1 MHRLSARTIWY
12 ANEATASFLAT
23 LAFTVT
29 AVYYVTEVGMSPLQ
43 LVLVGTLMEVS
54 IFVFEVPT
62 GIVADTYSR
71 RLSIVIGMFVM
82 GVAVI
87 LFGALGD
94 AWPIIAAN
102 ALWGF
107 GYTFTSGAFD
117 AWLAD
122 EVGQE
127 RLAGVYLRGAQI
139 GRVGALAGIGA
150 SVGLA
155 LVDLRLPIVVAA
167 SGRSCSRSSS
177 RSTMPETGFTP
188 LPREERGSF
197 AQMAHTGGQGARLV
211 RARPALLA
219 ILGIAAFGG
228 MWSEGYDRLW
238 QAHFIRDVGL
248 PSLGGLDPVVWFGV
262 FGAGTIL
269 LSIAVAHPLGK
280 RLEHA
285 GLETM
290 ARTLFW
296 LDASLLV
303 SALVFGLA
311 GQFWLAL
318 VAYFAVGLARNVAG
332 ADLPD
337 LAQPERRGVERP
349 RDRALDHEPGGR
361 GRPVDGRAG
370 DRPRRQ
376 CLLDPCRA
384 LGGRALH
391 GAGARSL
398 PAGRPARGRGSRA
411 RGAPLGRCLTIGVA
425 LAAVMRE
432 AERMQS
438 RPRARWRIGGPG
450 G

>member
-1 MHRLSARTIWY
+1 MHRLSARTTWY
-12 ANEATASFLAT
+12 AYEAGASFLGM

-43 LVLVGTLMEVS
+43 LVLVGTLMEIS

-71 RLSIVIGMFVM
+71 RLSIVIGTAVM

-94 AWPIIAAN
+94 VWPILAAN

-122 EVGQE
+122 EIGQE
-127 RLAGVYLRGAQI
+127 RLAGVYLRGAQV
-139 GRVGALAGIGA
+139 GRVAALAGIGA
-150 SVGLA
+150 SVALA
-155 LVDLRLPIVVAA
+155 AVDLRLPIVAA
-167 SGRSCSRSSS
+167 GAGGIALALFFAL
-177 RSTMPETGFTP
+177 TMRETGFAP

-219 ILGIAAFGG
+219 ILGIAAFAG

-238 QAHFIRDVGL
+238 QAHFIRDIGL
-248 PSLGGLDPVVWFGV
+248 PSLGGLDPVVWFGI

-280 RLEHA
+280 RLEHV
-285 GLETM
+285 GLGTM
-290 ARTLFW
+290 ATALFW

-311 GQFWLAL
+311 GQFWIAL
-318 VAYFAVGLARNVAG
+318 VAYFAVGLARNVANPIFQTWLNRNVEESG
-332 ADLPD
+332 VRATVLSITNQADAVGQWTGGPAIGLI
-337 LAQPERRGVERP
+337 GNVFSI
-349 RDRALDHEPGGR
+349 RAAL
-361 GRPVDGRAG
+361 VAG
-370 DRPRRQ
+370 
-376 CLLDPCRA
+376 
-384 LGGRALH
+384 
-391 GAGARSL
+391 SL
-398 PAGRPARGRGSRA
+398 CM
-411 RGAPLGRCLTIGVA
+411 APA
-425 LAAVMRE
+425 LALYRRAARHHGE
-432 AERMQS
+432 AL
-438 RPRARWRIGGPG
+438 
-450 G
+450 

>member
-1 MHRLSARTIWY
+1 
-12 ANEATASFLAT
+12 
-23 LAFTVT
+23 
-29 AVYYVTEVGMSPLQ
+29 MSPLQ
-43 LVLVGTLMEVS
+43 LVLVGTFMEVS

-62 GIVADTYSR
+62 GVVADTYSR
-71 RLSIVIGMFVM
+71 RLSIVIGTAVM

-87 LFGALGD
+87 LFGAFG
-94 AWPIIAAN
+94 APWPIIAAA

-122 EVGQE
+122 EVGPQ
-127 RLAGVYLRGAQI
+127 RLAGVYLRGAQV
-139 GRVGALAGIGA
+139 GRVASLAGIGA

-155 LVDLRLPIVVAA
+155 VIDLRLPIVVAGA
-167 SGRSCSRSSS
+167 GGIVLAAFFAL
-177 RSTMPETGFTP
+177 TMPETRFEP

-197 AQMAHTGGQGARLV
+197 AQMRHTGAHGARLV

-219 ILGIAAFGG
+219 ILGIAAFAG

-285 GLETM
+285 SLQRLAT
-290 ARTLFW
+290 TLFW

-311 GQFWLAL
+311 GLFWVAL

-337 LAQPERRGVERP
+337 VAEPERRGVGRAGH
-349 RDRALDHEPGGR
+349 RALDHEPGR
-361 GRPVDGRAG
+361 RRRAVDGRPG
-370 DRPRRQ
+370 DRADRKRV
-376 CLLDPCRA
+376 LDP
-384 LGGRALH
+384 GGARRRLALH
-391 GAGARSL
+391 GTCARAL
-398 PAGRPARGRGSRA
+398 PAGRPARRA
-411 RGAPLGRCLTIGVA
+411 RTPR
-425 LAAVMRE
+425 
-432 AERMQS
+432 S
-438 RPRARWRIGGPG
+438 RISPRSTN
-450 G
+450 

>member
-1 MHRLSARTIWY
+1 MHRLSARTTWY
-12 ANEATASFLAT
+12 AYEAVASFLGM

-54 IFVFEVPT
+54 VFVFEVPT
-62 GIVADTYSR
+62 GIIADTYSR
-71 RLSIVIGMFVM
+71 RLSIVIGTFVM

-87 LFGALGD
+87 LFGGLGD
-94 AWPIIAAN
+94 VWPILAAN

-122 EVGQE
+122 EVGRE

-139 GRVGALAGIGA
+139 GRFASLAGIGA

-155 LVDLRLPIVVAA
+155 LVDLRLPIVLAGA
-167 SGRSCSRSSS
+167 GGIALALFFALA
-177 RSTMPETGFTP
+177 MPETGFAP

-219 ILGIAAFGG
+219 ILGIAAFAG

-269 LSIAVAHPLGK
+269 LSIAVAHPLGN
-280 RLEHA
+280 RLERA

-290 ARTLFW
+290 AKTLFW

-303 SALVFGLA
+303 SALAFGLA
-311 GQFWLAL
+311 GRFWLAL
-318 VAYFAVGLARNVAG
+318 VAYFAIGLARNVANPIFQTWLNRNVEESG
-332 ADLPD
+332 VRATVLSITNQADAVGQWAGGPAIGLIGNA
-337 LAQPERRGVERP
+337 LSI
-349 RDRALDHEPGGR
+349 RA
-361 GRPVDGRAG
+361 
-370 DRPRRQ
+370 
-376 CLLDPCRA
+376 A
-384 LGGRALH
+384 LVSG
-391 GAGARSL
+391 SL
-398 PAGRPARGRGSRA
+398 CM
-411 RGAPLGRCLTIGVA
+411 APA
-425 LAAVMRE
+425 LALYRRAARHHGE
-432 AERMQS
+432 AL
-438 RPRARWRIGGPG
+438 
-450 G
+450 

>member
-1 MHRLSARTIWY
+1 MHRLPARTTWY
-12 ANEATASFLAT
+12 AYEAAASFLGM

-43 LVLVGTLMEVS
+43 LVLVGTLMEIS

-71 RLSIVIGMFVM
+71 RLSIVIGTFVM

-94 AWPIIAAN
+94 VWPILAAN

-127 RLAGVYLRGAQI
+127 RLAG
-139 GRVGALAGIGA
+139 
-150 SVGLA
+150 
-155 LVDLRLPIVVAA
+155 RLPARGP
-167 SGRSCSRSSS
+167 GRSRRRPRRHRRERRPRARRPPAADRRRGRRRDRARALLRADDAARPASPRCRARSEA
-177 RSTMPETGFTP
+177 RSPRWRTP
-188 LPREERGSF
+188 A
-197 AQMAHTGGQGARLV
+197 AQGGRLV

-219 ILGIAAFGG
+219 ILGIAAFAG
-228 MWSEGYDRLW
+228 MWSEGFDRLW
-238 QAHFIRDVGL
+238 QAHFIRDIGL

-269 LSIAVAHPLGK
+269 LSIAVAQPLGK
-280 RLEHA
+280 RLEHV
-285 GLETM
+285 GLGTM
-290 ARTLFW
+290 ATALFW

-318 VAYFAVGLARNVAG
+318 AAYFAVGLA
-332 ADLPD
+332 
-337 LAQPERRGVERP
+337 PERRRT
-349 RDRALDHEPGGR
+349 
-361 GRPVDGRAG
+361 
-370 DRPRRQ
+370 
-376 CLLDPCRA
+376 
-384 LGGRALH
+384 
-391 GAGARSL
+391 RS
-398 PAGRPARGRGSRA
+398 
-411 RGAPLGRCLTIGVA
+411 
-425 LAAVMRE
+425 
-432 AERMQS
+432 S
-438 RPRARWRIGGPG
+438 RPG
-450 G
+450 

>member
-1 MHRLSARTIWY
+1 MHRLSARSVWY
-12 ANEATASFLAT
+12 AYEAADSFLGM

-29 AVYYVTEVGMSPLQ
+29 AVYYVTEVGMSPLH

-62 GIVADTYSR
+62 GIVADMYSR
-71 RLSIVIGMFVM
+71 RLSIVIGTFVM
-82 GVAVI
+82 GVAVM

-94 AWPIIAAN
+94 VWPILAAN

-127 RLAGVYLRGAQI
+127 RLAGVYLRGAQV
-139 GRVGALAGIGA
+139 GRVASLAGIGA

-155 LVDLRLPIVVAA
+155 LVDLRLPIVAA
-167 SGRSCSRSSS
+167 GAGGVLLALFFALA
-177 RSTMPETGFTP
+177 MPETGFAP

-211 RARPALLA
+211 RARPVLLA
-219 ILGIAAFGG
+219 ILGIAAFAG

-238 QAHFIRDVGL
+238 QAHFIRDIGL
-248 PSLGGLDPVVWFGV
+248 PSIGGLDPVVWFGV

-280 RLEHA
+280 RIERA
-285 GLETM
+285 GLATM
-290 ARTLFW
+290 ATALFW
-296 LDASLLV
+296 IDAALLV

-318 VAYFAVGLARNVAG
+318 VAYFAVGLGRNVGNPIFQTWLNRSVEESGVRATVLSITNQADAVGQWTGGPAIGLVGNAFSIRAALSVG
-332 ADLPD
+332 AL
-337 LAQPERRGVERP
+337 
-349 RDRALDHEPGGR
+349 
-361 GRPVDGRAG
+361 
-370 DRPRRQ
+370 
-376 CLLDPCRA
+376 CM
-384 LGGRALH
+384 
-391 GAGARSL
+391 
-398 PAGRPARGRGSRA
+398 
-411 RGAPLGRCLTIGVA
+411 APA
-425 LAAVMRE
+425 LALYRRAARHQGEVM
-432 AERMQS
+432 
-438 RPRARWRIGGPG
+438 
-450 G
+450 